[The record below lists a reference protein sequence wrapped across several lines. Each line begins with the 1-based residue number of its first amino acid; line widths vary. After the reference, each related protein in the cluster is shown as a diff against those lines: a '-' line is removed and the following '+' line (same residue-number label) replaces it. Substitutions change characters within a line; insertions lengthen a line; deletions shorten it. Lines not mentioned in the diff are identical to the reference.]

1 MEILVG
7 LWNMEDTVPEWN
19 GRFQERNGR
28 QSFLLP
34 YQFCTGPQP
43 GCRTEPEPEP

>member
-7 LWNMEDTVPEWN
+7 LWNMEDTVPEW
-19 GRFQERNGR
+19 NGR